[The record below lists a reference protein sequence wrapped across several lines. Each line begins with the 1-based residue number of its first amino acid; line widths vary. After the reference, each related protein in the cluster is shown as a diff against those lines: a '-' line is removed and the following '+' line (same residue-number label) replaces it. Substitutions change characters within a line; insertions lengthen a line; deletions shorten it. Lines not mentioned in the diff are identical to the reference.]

1 MDSLINDSLNLD
13 YDIFYAIN
21 LNKEFS
27 EDYKNL
33 FDYYNLESIE
43 VFKENFD
50 FKNFSFENFF
60 HLIKLFDLCDS
71 QRKV

>member
-1 MDSLINDSLNLD
+1 MDSLINSSLDLD

-21 LNKEFS
+21 LNKQFS
-27 EDYKNL
+27 EDYKNI
-33 FDYYNLESIE
+33 FNYNLDSLDTL
-43 VFKENFD
+43 KDNFD

-60 HLIKLFDLCDS
+60 NLLKLFDVCDS